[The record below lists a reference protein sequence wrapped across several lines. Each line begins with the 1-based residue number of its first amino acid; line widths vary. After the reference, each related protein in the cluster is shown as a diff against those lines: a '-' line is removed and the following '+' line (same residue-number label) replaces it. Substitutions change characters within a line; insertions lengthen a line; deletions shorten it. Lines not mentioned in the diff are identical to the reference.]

1 MATVR
6 DLLKLKGDQVWSVAP
21 ATSVL
26 DALALMSEKNVG
38 ALLVQHNDQMVGI
51 ISERDFAR
59 SIAKTGRCIIEAP
72 VEDYMTREVFTVDP
86 DLSTDE
92 CMSLMTEKRIRHLP
106 VVVESKL
113 IGLISIGDVVK
124 DVISAKES
132 TILILESYIEGKDYA
147 R

>member
-92 CMSLMTEKRIRHLP
+92 CMTLMTEKRIRHLP